1 MSKVV
6 PTKMFVLMAVQE
18 MRFVEA
24 CVIKAWLA
32 VPLILNRM
40 DPSNPRWIESG
51 STTGKFVVP
60 KTRMFI
66 GSEIPTCFP
75 LLATLA
81 VSV

>member
-1 MSKVV
+1 
-6 PTKMFVLMAVQE
+6 MAVQE
-18 MRFVEA
+18 TKFVEA

-32 VPLILNRM
+32 MPLILNRIA
-40 DPSNPRWIESG
+40 PSDARRIESG

-66 GSEIPTCFP
+66 GSEIPTSFL